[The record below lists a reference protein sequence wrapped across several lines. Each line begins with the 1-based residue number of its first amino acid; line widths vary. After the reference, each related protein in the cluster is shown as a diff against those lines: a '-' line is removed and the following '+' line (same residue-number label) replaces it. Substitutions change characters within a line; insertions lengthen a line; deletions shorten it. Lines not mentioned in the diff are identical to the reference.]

1 MPWRAFRREGEILLS
16 QPIFGRVSRFRRPG
30 DNHIQ
35 RAKGEQNR
43 VGHWWGQGVEGG
55 MNVKGQSTS
64 RDPSSDVG
72 LHLAKEFRAQD
83 AGETGTAVQHRAG
96 AAQATK
102 CHAVER
108 PGKAPVDGPASDR
121 FSSSSTTRSDTGS
134 EQEKYHESVS
144 LRARGVV
151 RRLARSCSR
160 AA

>member
-1 MPWRAFRREGEILLS
+1 
-16 QPIFGRVSRFRRPG
+16 
-30 DNHIQ
+30 
-35 RAKGEQNR
+35 
-43 VGHWWGQGVEGG
+43 